1 MRIASAIL
9 MLLLLLSCAEEVIQK
24 PDNLIPTKKMTHIL
38 YDIAIINAA
47 KNTNPWILKENN
59 VETMDYIYGKYGI
72 DSSQFV
78 LSDTYYASRPLE
90 YEAIYKKVDARL
102 AKERDSLEERRRM
115 ESDSIRIKA
124 EARRKAEF
132 EDEPDD

>member
-1 MRIASAIL
+1 
-9 MLLLLLSCAEEVIQK
+9 
-24 PDNLIPTKKMTHIL
+24 MTHIL